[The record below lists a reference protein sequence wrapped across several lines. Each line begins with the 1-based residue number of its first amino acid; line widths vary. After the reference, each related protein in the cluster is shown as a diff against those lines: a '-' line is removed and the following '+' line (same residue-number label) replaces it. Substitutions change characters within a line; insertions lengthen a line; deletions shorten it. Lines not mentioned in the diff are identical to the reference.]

1 MNNIKNK
8 VSCKAKAVDLLAR
21 SDQSRKRLIEKLKR
35 SKYSEEEIEETV
47 AWLEEKR
54 YLREEDCCERRFQYM
69 YEDSSY
75 SLRQI
80 CVKLMQQGFAMHH
93 VNMSYLLAKICKKP
107 VEDVIILK
115 TPHNTWN
122 DVAKKLGIS
131 EAECQQIKDKIS
143 KDFGRHD

>member
-80 CVKLMQQGFAMHH
+80 CVKP
-93 VNMSYLLAKICKKP
+93 VSYTHLTLPTKA
-107 VEDVIILK
+107 
-115 TPHNTWN
+115 
-122 DVAKKLGIS
+122 
-131 EAECQQIKDKIS
+131 
-143 KDFGRHD
+143 